1 MKKLCV
7 TVTVLTDDASR
18 FAYTKLKS
26 GEVLLMFFGCEI
38 IDKHLSC
45 YSCQKV
51 TVKGNVHGRKS
62 KVSSR
67 PSKNFSIFYL
77 TLTVSMARALHTV
90 NCYYCFIF
98 TFSSCFLPFFQFS
111 RGFSIEPPGQP
122 LDHHPRDFPT
132 IFVQRC

>member
-1 MKKLCV
+1 
-7 TVTVLTDDASR
+7 
-18 FAYTKLKS
+18 
-26 GEVLLMFFGCEI
+26 MFFGCEI

-132 IFVQRC
+132 IFVQRCQRGCADRMLIVPLGLATHKHSFLHWNRNL